1 MEQQKGGERMS
12 PVERRQQLLEVLC
25 RRRHDTCEN
34 LANEFKVSK
43 RTIYSDIELLM
54 CSYPV
59 ETVCGRYG
67 GGVKVPDGYYI
78 SHHDS
83 LTPKQ
88 VDLLRKLSGQ
98 LEGDDLDTLNSILL
112 DFAP

>member
-1 MEQQKGGERMS
+1 MS
-12 PVERRQQLLEVLC
+12 PAERQQQLLEVLC

-34 LANEFKVSK
+34 LAREFRVSK
-43 RTIYSDIELLM
+43 RTIYSDIEQLM

-67 GGVKVPDGYYI
+67 GGIKVPNGFYI
-78 SHHDS
+78 TRHEM
-83 LTPKQ
+83 LTQKQ
-88 VDLLRKLSGQ
+88 SALLRKLSIQ
-98 LEGDDLDTLNSILL
+98 LEGNDLDTLNSILD

>member
-1 MEQQKGGERMS
+1 MS
-12 PVERRQQLLEVLC
+12 PTERQQQLLEVLC

-34 LANEFKVSK
+34 LAREFKVSK
-43 RTIYSDIELLM
+43 RTIYRDIELLM

-67 GGVKVPDGYYI
+67 GGVQVPDGYYI
-78 SHHDS
+78 CRHDS

-88 VDLLRKLSGQ
+88 VDLLREMSAQ
-98 LEGDDLDTLNSILL
+98 LEGDKLDTLHSILT